1 MLSHP
6 QANIEKD
13 WFHMI
18 SNAMYSLGAKRSCIR
33 ELFEYGIQQ
42 AKVVGKE
49 NVMDFSIGNPS
60 VPSPAAVNETAIR
73 LLREQ
78 PDLIHAY
85 TSAQGDAAAR
95 ERFAASLNRRF
106 GTSYT
111 AGRFYIT
118 VGAAASLCCVFH
130 GLTCPGDEFVV
141 FAPYFPEYRVFIEGA
156 GARMTLI
163 PPEIEGFQIDFDAF
177 ERSVNEHTKG
187 VVINTPN
194 NPTGVVYPQEDLRRL
209 GLLLQARSAAY
220 GHTIYLI
227 SDEPYREI
235 FFADPPA
242 WVPDCYPHT
251 IVCYSYSKSLSLPG
265 QRLGYILIPPELE
278 DASLLYAAV
287 CGAGR
292 ALGYV
297 CAPSLF
303 QFVVA
308 KCAGITADL
317 QLYKENRD
325 LLLHAL
331 REMGYSC
338 AQPDGA
344 FYLFPRTPEAD
355 ARAFCARAR
364 ALDLILVP
372 GDSFGCGGHVRIS
385 YCVPPEQIQRALP
398 KFRQLV

>member
-1 MLSHP
+1 MAGFSQRML
-6 QANIEKD
+6 A
-13 WFHMI
+13 
-18 SNAMYSLGAKRSCIR
+18 LGTASSEIR
-33 ELFEYGIQQ
+33 EAFAFAQQ
-42 AKVVGKE
+42 RIAQVGPQ
-49 NVMDFSIGNPS
+49 NVEDFSLGNPS
-60 VPSPAAVNETAIR
+60 VPAPQAVRDAALALFQDLDPVR
-73 LLREQ
+73 L
-78 PDLIHAY
+78 HGY
-85 TSAQGDAAAR
+85 TPVQGDAAVR
-95 ERFAASLNRRF
+95 AALAADLNRRF
-106 GTSYT
+106 HTNYSGDALYLTC
-111 AGRFYIT
+111 
-118 VGAAASLCCVFH
+118 GAAGALCCVLSAL
-130 GLTCPGDEFVV
+130 GCPGDEFLT
-141 FAPYFPEYRVFIEGA
+141 FAPYFPEYQVFVESA
-156 GARMTLI
+156 GGTLVPVPARL
-163 PPEIEGFQIDFDAF
+163 EDFQMDLEALAQAITPK
-177 ERSVNEHTKG
+177 TKA
-187 VVINTPN
+187 VLINTPN

-209 GLLLQARSAAY
+209 GLLLQERSAAY

-235 FFADPPA
+235 FFAAPPA

-303 QFVVA
+303 QFVAA